1 MSPAIAAIANR
12 LIMNCRALTMAS
24 AIAVTV
30 IAAAAV
36 SGDDAAKF
44 SLKPPVVKFTGA
56 QQQDGFVFASFEV
69 TNPNDVPLPYV
80 GYTSD
85 SFEGGLPEGT
95 ISPIFRIELKHEDR
109 DWKKHPVGFC
119 GTGIGPVSLPAKKK
133 VTFGVHLPAGDWKAA
148 RVGLTW
154 REPAADETQGIVAWS
169 GEIGRQ
175 DAEPKPAE

>member
-1 MSPAIAAIANR
+1 
-12 LIMNCRALTMAS
+12 MAS
-24 AIAVTV
+24 AIAVAL

-36 SGDDAAKF
+36 SADDAAKS
-44 SLKPPVVKFTGA
+44 SLKAPVVKFAGA
-56 QQQDGFVFASFEV
+56 KQQDGFVLASFEV

-85 SFEGGLPEGT
+85 SFAGGLPEGT
-95 ISPIFRIELKHEDR
+95 ISPIYRIELKHDDW
-109 DWKKHPVGFC
+109 DWKNHPVGFC
-119 GTGIGPVSLPAKKK
+119 GTGIGPVSLSAKKK

-154 REPAADETQGIVAWS
+154 RESAADETQATVAWS